1 MVSVRTSFLGSLSST
16 SETPS
21 RAPEF
26 ARVVGSRPSVL
37 PALRVVDVYRD
48 AAATSLPRTSQAATE
63 VEAAA
68 PTLWGRAVQLARS
81 WFRPAG
87 SAAMLGAGFIPS
99 VLGYATP
106 AMASLELPTL
116 DPIRDDARTYAEPR
130 YTFEGHELA
139 RATASEVLFGHTE
152 PFGGSAML
160 ERWGPSFRVADAS
173 GTITR
178 TSGTAAGLSAVLYR
192 PAAEWSPAA
201 QPRVER
207 GSEGPA
213 VLRLQE
219 RLASLGY
226 DVGTPDGEF
235 GRRTRTA
242 VLEYQFDHRG
252 EGLRADGRVGQATWR
267 ALAGGQAMRAEP
279 ATTTPGGLSIRA
291 TYAPFASDTIKL
303 FEEAATLAGVPRSWA
318 SSTGLHRILQ
328 RESHGEVGKPNYTYG
343 SRAPRE
349 VHAELRAGIISARS
363 SATGL
368 GQLLLSNVELY
379 YPSGRAGIGD
389 PLEEAVGMLRY
400 IEARYGSP
408 SQAWASYGRL
418 HEGY

>member
-1 MVSVRTSFLGSLSST
+1 MVSVRTFFLGSLSST
-16 SETPS
+16 SETS
-21 RAPEF
+21 AP
-26 ARVVGSRPSVL
+26 ALRSGRSAASGPQAL
-37 PALRVVDVYRD
+37 PALRVKDVYAD
-48 AAATSLPRTSQAATE
+48 PAATSLPRFSTQTPDIE
-63 VEAAA
+63 PAA
-68 PTLWGRAVQLARS
+68 PTVWGRALQLARS

-87 SAAMLGAGFIPS
+87 SAAMLGAGFVPS
-99 VLGYATP
+99 VLGYTGP
-106 AMASLELPTL
+106 AMASQELPRL
-116 DPIRDDARTYAEPR
+116 DPIRDDARAYAEPR

-152 PFGGSAML
+152 PFGGSAFL
-160 ERWGPSFRVADAS
+160 ERWGPSYRVADAS
-173 GTITR
+173 GTVTR
-178 TSGTAAGLSAVLYR
+178 TSGTAAGLSSVLYR
-192 PAAEWSPAA
+192 PAADWNPSV
-201 QPRVER
+201 QPRLER
-207 GSEGPA
+207 GSDGAA

-219 RLASLGY
+219 RLTSLGY

-242 VLEYQFDHRG
+242 VLEYQFDHRA
-252 EGLRADGRVGQATWR
+252 EGLRADGRVGPATWR

-279 ATTTPGGLSIRA
+279 ATTTPGGLPIRA

-303 FEEAATLAGVPRSWA
+303 FEEAATIAGVPRSWA
-318 SSTGLHRILQ
+318 SSTGLHRILA

-343 SRAPRE
+343 SRSARE
-349 VHAELRAGIISARS
+349 VHAELRAGIMSARS

-400 IEARYGSP
+400 IEARYGTP
-408 SQAWASYGRL
+408 SQAWASYGRF